1 MAPPIKNNR
10 LLQAKRDPLHP
21 YLPEFQAYLK
31 QAGLGANTICGL
43 RGKARHFLVWLNQ
56 DGTPIESIDDTV
68 LRRYR
73 DHDCRC
79 PRTRYRQYGMSTIM
93 PGALWLVRFFDTTGR
108 TRHPGSGDDGFRL
121 LEEFLATLAAKHY
134 RPVSLEHHRSLCR
147 HFLAWLYQSRVDFR
161 EMDAG
166 VVERFAHHDCVC
178 LGHYRAKHTA
188 GYTNRFMVDRF
199 VGFLIT
205 RGVVQGSSCEQ
216 NPDEKLPA
224 FAAWLRRHRGIQES
238 TIRAHVR
245 ETGTLLP
252 DLGNAPDQYTAA
264 HIRDI
269 LLHRFEQV
277 PPVRALRLALSMR
290 MYLRFLAASGAC
302 PSGLVA
308 AVPSAPRWRLDV
320 LPRYLP
326 ADDIERVIASCDIQ
340 TPVGIRDRAVLL
352 LLARLALRAGDIVNL
367 RLDDI
372 DWKNARLRVC
382 GKSKQSVGLPL
393 PQDTGDAVLAYIE
406 QARPRVNDEKLFL
419 AIRAPHQSFS
429 ESAAIRAITGRALKR
444 AGMDHA
450 NLRGASLFRHSAAT
464 TMLRDGAS
472 LETIGTLLR
481 HRSADTTAIY
491 AKVNQPMLQ
500 DVAQA
505 WIGAVQ

>member
-10 LLQAKRDPLHP
+10 LLQAKRDPLYP

-31 QAGLGANTICGL
+31 QAGLRANTICGL

-79 PRTRYRQYGMSTIM
+79 PRTRYRQYGTSAIM

-108 TRHPGSGDDGFRL
+108 TRRPGSGDDGFRL

-147 HFLAWLYQSRVDFR
+147 HCLAWLYQSRVD
-161 EMDAG
+161 
-166 VVERFAHHDCVC
+166 
-178 LGHYRAKHTA
+178 
-188 GYTNRFMVDRF
+188 
-199 VGFLIT
+199 
-205 RGVVQGSSCEQ
+205 
-216 NPDEKLPA
+216 
-224 FAAWLRRHRGIQES
+224 
-238 TIRAHVR
+238 VR

-252 DLGNAPDQYTAA
+252 DLGNAPEQYTAA
-264 HIRDI
+264 HIRDS

-277 PPVRALRLALSMR
+277 PPVRAVRLAVSMR

-308 AVPSAPRWRLDV
+308 AVPSAPRWRLDT

-326 ADDIERVIASCDIQ
+326 ADDIERVIAACDRQ
-340 TPVGIRDRAVLL
+340 TRVGIRDRAVLL
-352 LLARLALRAGDIVNL
+352 SLARLALRAGDIVNL

-372 DWKNARLRVC
+372 DWKKCAPSRLWKVKNSRWDCRFPRIRVMRY
-382 GKSKQSVGLPL
+382 LPISNRL
-393 PQDTGDAVLAYIE
+393 VH
-406 QARPRVNDEKLFL
+406 V
-419 AIRAPHQSFS
+419 
-429 ESAAIRAITGRALKR
+429 
-444 AGMDHA
+444 
-450 NLRGASLFRHSAAT
+450 
-464 TMLRDGAS
+464 
-472 LETIGTLLR
+472 
-481 HRSADTTAIY
+481 
-491 AKVNQPMLQ
+491 
-500 DVAQA
+500 
-505 WIGAVQ
+505 